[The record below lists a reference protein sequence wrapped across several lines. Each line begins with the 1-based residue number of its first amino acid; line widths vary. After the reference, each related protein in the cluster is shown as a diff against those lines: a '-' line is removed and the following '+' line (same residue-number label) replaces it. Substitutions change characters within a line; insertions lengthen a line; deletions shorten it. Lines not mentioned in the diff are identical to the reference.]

1 MNNNEIDKQRL
12 MDAAVSAS
20 GGKIDKKSLSGAMD
34 GKNIEPLLN
43 KLSSE
48 DREKL
53 NRVMSDKKS
62 MEAVLNSPK
71 AQALLKTFLKGGG
84 KNG

>member
-20 GGKIDKKSLSGAMD
+20 GGKIDKNSLSGAMD

-43 KLSSE
+43 KLSAE

-71 AQALLKTFLKGGG
+71 AKALLKTFLKGGG